1 MKNAKVMA
9 QVICLQMWES
19 SVKYKNVGEIKGAEC
34 PSLYACAAQQAE
46 KVVFAWK
53 QFSTRSD
60 TVENLERIRVVNIE
74 SYESTYTNPKSLAHF
89 LISEL
94 SNSNLTIKR
103 KDLRKRTCSYFG
115 I

>member
-46 KVVFAWK
+46 RVVFAWK
-53 QFSTRSD
+53 QFSTRS
-60 TVENLERIRVVNIE
+60 EILEKLEGIPVRVVNNVE
-74 SYESTYTNPKSLAHF
+74 SYESTYTNPKLLAHF

-94 SNSNLTIKR
+94 SNSNLTI
-103 KDLRKRTCSYFG
+103 
-115 I
+115 